1 MIDLTQKISDC
12 TNNFHILKIEGLLN
26 SIFQY
31 AQTPDKLTNRQTD
44 KPSNR
49 PMSFRIPKS
58 DDDLLAQC
66 DVETYCSRGPGG
78 QNVNR
83 RETAVRL
90 CHRPTGIVV
99 VCQRERTQY
108 RNKKIGL
115 ERLRRKLIQKLKKQ
129 SPRIPT
135 SIPGHVREKILE
147 QKKLRSLKK
156 MGRKKTVFE

>member
-1 MIDLTQKISDC
+1 
-12 TNNFHILKIEGLLN
+12 
-26 SIFQY
+26 
-31 AQTPDKLTNRQTD
+31 
-44 KPSNR
+44 
-49 PMSFRIPKS
+49 MSFRIPKS